1 MSTLN
6 AEAPKSYFSPAYKV
20 YEKYPDLYE
29 RYVERNFNAAAFIKE
44 NPQLLEECKKDEL
57 VYSESTSDGVKM
69 VEQGYVD
76 KIFRN
81 MEEGKNGKNK
91 KK

>member
-1 MSTLN
+1 M
-6 AEAPKSYFSPAYKV
+6 PFDYKKE
-20 YEKYPDLYE
+20 YKELYLPPQ
-29 RYVERNFNAAAFIKE
+29 

-81 MEEGKNGKNK
+81 KEEGKNGKSK